1 MSARVNGETLVSD
14 KVYTVGTLEI
24 LAAGGD
30 QFTQFSDATSNELL
44 ALTFADALLRAF
56 EARELVSV
64 PKVGRYRV
72 VSD

>member
-1 MSARVNGETLVSD
+1 MNGETLVSD
-14 KVYTVGTLEI
+14 KVYTVGTHEI

-30 QFTQFSDATSNELL
+30 QFTQFSAATSNELM

-56 EARELVSV
+56 EARELVAG